1 MRKAV
6 STIGL
11 ATVRTGDSVVDKS
24 HEPAGVRVIV
34 FTVIWEVPLMNDPQC
49 FCPESW
55 VVFLILFVMM
65 IIVKMPKI
73 TS

>member
-1 MRKAV
+1 M
-6 STIGL
+6 
-11 ATVRTGDSVVDKS
+11 RTGDSVVDKS
-24 HEPAGVRVIV
+24 HEPAEVRASV

-65 IIVKMPKI
+65 IIIKMHKI
-73 TS
+73 AS